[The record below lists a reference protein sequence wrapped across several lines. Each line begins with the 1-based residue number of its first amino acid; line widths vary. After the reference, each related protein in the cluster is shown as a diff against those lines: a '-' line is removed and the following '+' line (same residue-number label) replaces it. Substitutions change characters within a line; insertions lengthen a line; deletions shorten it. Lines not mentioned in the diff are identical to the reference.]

1 VKRKIS
7 NIFEACTPIST
18 FSPTNQCNTPKI
30 VWFDDGSYVYL
41 KLFDFDPFSFENFS
55 NVAAPLELHDYDLL
69 SEFVG
74 LFKVQAST
82 NNVVD

>member
-1 VKRKIS
+1 MKRKFS

-18 FSPTNQCNTPKI
+18 FSPTNQCSTPKI
-30 VWFDDGSYVYL
+30 VWFDDGLDLYL
-41 KLFDFDPFSFENFS
+41 KLSNFDPFSFEDFS
-55 NVAAPLELHDYDLL
+55 NVATPLELHDYDLL
-69 SEFVG
+69 FESVG